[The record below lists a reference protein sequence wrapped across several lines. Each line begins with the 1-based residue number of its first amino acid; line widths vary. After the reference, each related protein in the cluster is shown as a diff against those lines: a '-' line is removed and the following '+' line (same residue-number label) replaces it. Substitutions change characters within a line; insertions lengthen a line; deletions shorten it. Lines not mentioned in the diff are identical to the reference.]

1 MKYAIVSSGGKQYI
15 AREGEPIEVDRLQLD
30 IGKPVEFKEVLLAV
44 DGSTIKVGTPLVK
57 GASVK
62 GKVLDQVKAK
72 KIIVFKYI
80 PKERYRRKKGH
91 RQQYTR
97 VSIDKIML
105 PSAEKKATSKKEAGK
120 AEKPPA
126 KTATKKTASTV
137 KKNTAKVSKKETGTS
152 KEKKTTKAKST
163 SAKTGSKTS
172 STGKKSTA
180 KE

>member
-30 IGKPVEFKEVLLAV
+30 IGKPVEFKEVLLVV
-44 DGSTIKVGTPLVK
+44 DGSTIKVGTPFIK

-97 VSIDKIML
+97 VSIDKITL
-105 PSAEKKATSKKEAGK
+105 PLAEKKATSKKDTDK
-120 AEKPPA
+120 AKKPPA
-126 KTATKKTASTV
+126 KTTTKKAASTA
-137 KKNTAKVSKKETGTS
+137 KKSTAKVSKKETGTS

-163 SAKTGSKTS
+163 STKTGSKTS
-172 STGKKSTA
+172 STAKK
-180 KE
+180 